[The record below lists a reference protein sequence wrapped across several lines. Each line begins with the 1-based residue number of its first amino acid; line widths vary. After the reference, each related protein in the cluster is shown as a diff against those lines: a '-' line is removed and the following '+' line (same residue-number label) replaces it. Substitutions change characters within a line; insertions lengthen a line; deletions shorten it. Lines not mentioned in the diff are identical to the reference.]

1 MTKDANPRVV
11 LTLVVKNE
19 EKIIR
24 RCLDAAGLHIDGLVV
39 SCNGTDATKKIAKA
53 WALEHELPHFI
64 LSDPWKNFAHN
75 RSRAAQFTKKFVKEK
90 FWPLKQTYMLLLDA
104 DMVFRLPTV
113 WPSLTDFGYRL
124 MQRGTDGLLWPNTRL
139 CRLDHQWDCVGV
151 THEYWRPSP
160 DPRRDPVTLD
170 SNVVWID
177 DIGDGG
183 SKADK
188 FERDIALLT
197 QGLIDEPN
205 NERYWFYLAESLFN
219 SGKHAESIPKY
230 EKRRTM
236 GGYHEEVWYSLYKIG
251 QAHLSTGALDLGTHA
266 LLQAFQEK
274 PGRAEPLVKLAQHF
288 RERGQNHLALMMA
301 RYVRDTPVPAGGLFV
316 ESQMYSQALEEIAI
330 CAFYTG
336 NHEEGREAGEELLAR
351 RDVPHPRVEN
361 AAKCVSFY
369 VKPLAPHAI
378 RQGQFSVHEEI
389 RKFPGKFFG
398 LEEPNQ
404 TEYLPSNPTI
414 VEHQGRTLVNVRL
427 VNYYHERGRVFA
439 PKDPDGVVRT
449 RNVLLEGWSPET
461 GEHGVE
467 MEVHADIP
475 AEWDHTTRVRGLED
489 QRWCSFGEQ
498 VWLTAT
504 CFNIPGA
511 GGMPRVV
518 LGRVNSGED
527 DILSVVD
534 VVELKYAGSRHYEK
548 NWLPWNKGDGVFRVI
563 YGYEPF
569 TVLLVDT
576 KTGECT
582 VESQTTPEWN
592 CSRWRGS
599 CAPVRIG
606 VSDRWLA
613 MIHETAWF
621 EGEHD
626 ADKRTVYMHRFIELE
641 GDRIIRRSQLF
652 TFDHSGVEYAAGLLW
667 HHLRPTATTVG
678 GPQVIVTHSVEES
691 SARWKVFDW
700 YLISAMLNG
709 ELP

>member
-1 MTKDANPRVV
+1 MTKDAAPRVV

-24 RCLDAAGLHIDGLVV
+24 RCLDAAGPYIDALVV
-39 SCNGTDATKKIAKA
+39 SCNGTDATKELSKA

-75 RSRAAQFTKKFVKEK
+75 RTRSAEFTKKFVKEK
-90 FWPLKQTYMLLLDA
+90 GWPLKQTYMLLLDA
-104 DMVFRLPTV
+104 DMILRVPIG
-113 WPSLTDFGYRL
+113 WPVLDQPHYHL
-124 MQRGTDGLLWPNTRL
+124 QQRDPGLRWFNTRL
-139 CRLDHQWDCVGV
+139 CRLDHQWDCVSV
-151 THEYWRPSP
+151 THEYWRATPP
-160 DPRRDPVTLD
+160 TNPVEMHHA
-170 SNVVWID
+170 WID
-177 DIGDGG
+177 DVGDGG
-183 SKADK
+183 SKDDK
-188 FERDIALLT
+188 FERDIALLER
-197 QGLIDEPN
+197 GLIDEPK

-219 SGKHAESIPKY
+219 SGKHAEAIPKY
-230 EKRRTM
+230 EKRREL
-236 GGYHEEVWYSLYKIG
+236 GGYQDEVWYSLYKIG
-251 QAHLSTGALDLGTHA
+251 KAHLACGQLDLGAHA
-266 LLQAFQEK
+266 LLQAFQERPK
-274 PGRAEPLVKLAQHF
+274 RVEPLMALTQHY

-301 RYVRDTPVPAGGLFV
+301 RYAKDIPLSAETLFV
-316 ESQMYSQALEEIAI
+316 ESQAYTQAREEIAI
-330 CAFYTG
+330 CAYYTG
-336 NHEEGREAGEELLAR
+336 DHDEGRKAGEELLAQR
-351 RDVPHPRVEN
+351 NVPHARTEN

-369 VKPLAPHAI
+369 VKPLAPHAV
-378 RQGQFSVHEEI
+378 RQGEFSVHEEI

-414 VEHQGRTLVNVRL
+414 VEHQGRTLVNVRM

-449 RNVLLEGWSPET
+449 RNVRLEGWTPEK
-461 GEHGVE
+461 GEHDVE
-467 MEVHADIP
+467 MEVRADIP
-475 AEWDHTTRVRGLED
+475 VEWDHTTRVRGLED
-489 QRWCSFGEQ
+489 QRWCSFGGSI
-498 VWLTAT
+498 WGTAT
-504 CFNIPGA
+504 CFNVPGA

-518 LGRVNSGED
+518 LGRLDDGED
-527 DILSVVD
+527 GPAIVD

-548 NWLPWNKGDGVFRVI
+548 NWLPWNKRDGLFRVI
-563 YGYEPF
+563 YGYDPF
-569 TVLLVDT
+569 TVLVVDT
-576 KTGECT
+576 ETGECT

-606 VSDRWLA
+606 CSDRWLA

-621 EGEHD
+621 EGQHD

-667 HHLRPTATTVG
+667 HHLPPTATTVG

-691 SARWKVFDW
+691 SARWKMFDW
-700 YLISAMLNG
+700 YLVSALLNG